1 MSFKALF
8 IDTNIL
14 LHYQSF
20 DEIDWLKI
28 LNVERVE
35 IRLPNIVIQELDKHK
50 YSSSSK
56 LRDKA
61 TKVVK
66 KLHKLVDSGLKISL
80 KPNVDIY
87 FEVDNK
93 IPDFAILNL
102 DPNSQDDRLL
112 ASILLFK
119 FENPNL
125 SVILVA
131 ADLGLRL
138 KAKYYHIESIC
149 LSDDL
154 KLPGELDQT
163 DKRIRE
169 LEKEVLEFRRRTPDL
184 RLCFSE
190 NSDRIT
196 YTVRKPFPQG
206 FNASEAIERGIEQLQ
221 KEFPK
226 MPETQLDSQLVNPS
240 RRTIHQMYGSDTPE
254 ILPYEIS
261 SYNKELDEFYK
272 AYRHYLEEYI
282 PWHDV
287 RCRTFLLD
295 ISISNFGTCPA
306 EDIDVYMHFPDGF
319 SLCSILNLPD
329 ISERPVPPPQPIP
342 RTQKDR
348 LNLKMSSLDVS
359 TLRQF
364 SPFLSS
370 QAQAQPNVSSLDIRR
385 SNSYDVELHVRKL
398 KQSTLEPFDTIG
410 IIFESFEQ
418 VSSFQVD
425 YRIVAANVPK
435 SILGKLHVILNG
447 ETES

>member
-1 MSFKALF
+1 MNFKALF
-8 IDTNIL
+8 IDTNIF
-14 LHYQSF
+14 LHYRSF

-28 LNVERVE
+28 LNVDQVE
-35 IRLPNIVIQELDKHK
+35 IRLPSIVVQELDKHK

-56 LRDKA
+56 LRNKA
-61 TKVVK
+61 TNVTK
-66 KLHKLVDSGLKISL
+66 KLHKLVDSGLKTNL
-80 KPNVDIY
+80 KPNIDIC

-93 IPDFAILNL
+93 SPDFAALNL

-112 ASILLFK
+112 ASILSFRS
-119 FENPNL
+119 ENPSL
-125 SVILVA
+125 PVILVA

-138 KAKYYHIESIC
+138 KAKYYQIEAIC
-149 LSDDL
+149 LPYDL
-154 KLPGELDQT
+154 KLPDELDQT

-169 LEKEVLEFRRRTPDL
+169 LEKEVLEFRQRTPDL
-184 RLCFSE
+184 RLCFSG

-196 YTVRKPFPQG
+196 YTVRKPFSQS
-206 FNASEAIERGIEQLQ
+206 FNASETIERGIEQLQ

-226 MPETQLDSQLVNPS
+226 MPEIQLDSQLVNPS
-240 RRTIHQMYGSDTPE
+240 HRTIHQMYGSDTPE
-254 ILPYEIS
+254 ILPHEIS

-272 AYRHYLEEYI
+272 AYRQYLEEYI

-306 EDIDVYMHFPDGF
+306 EDIDIHMHFPDGF

-329 ISERPVPPPQPIP
+329 ISERPAPPLQPIP
-342 RTQKDR
+342 RTRKDR
-348 LNLKMSSLDVS
+348 LNLIKPSLDRL
-359 TLRQF
+359 TLRQI
-364 SPFLSS
+364 SPFISS
-370 QAQAQPNVSSLDIRR
+370 QNRAQPNVSSLDIRR

-398 KQSTLEPFDTIG
+398 KQNTSEYFDSIG

-418 VSSFQVD
+418 VLSFQID

-435 SILGKLHVILNG
+435 PVTGKLHVILNDG
-447 ETES
+447 TES